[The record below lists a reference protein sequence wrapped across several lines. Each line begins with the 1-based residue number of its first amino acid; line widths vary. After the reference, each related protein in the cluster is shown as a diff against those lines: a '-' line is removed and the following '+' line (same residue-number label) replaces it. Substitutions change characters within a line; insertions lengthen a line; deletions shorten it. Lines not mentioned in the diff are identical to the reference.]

1 MYIKSAQDIHCADD
15 KTKHYQASQITKDKA
30 R

>member
-1 MYIKSAQDIHCADD
+1 MYIKSAQDIHFADD